1 MGNRVIL
8 SFDKCSFYIEICL
21 EKTKEKLM
29 THWMQRQNHLEYLGH
44 EDRCSP
50 SISLKKNLP
59 NQSQEGNHYCSLKIL
74 LHEQKLG
81 KQMSSFLFFPF

>member
-1 MGNRVIL
+1 MGNCVIL
-8 SFDKCSFYIEICL
+8 SFDKCSFYIEIYL

-29 THWMQRQNHLEYLGH
+29 THWMQRRNHLGYLSH

-59 NQSQEGNHYCSLKIL
+59 NQGQEGNHYCSLKIL
-74 LHEQKLG
+74 LREQKLG
-81 KQMSSFLFFPF
+81 KQMSSFLFFSF